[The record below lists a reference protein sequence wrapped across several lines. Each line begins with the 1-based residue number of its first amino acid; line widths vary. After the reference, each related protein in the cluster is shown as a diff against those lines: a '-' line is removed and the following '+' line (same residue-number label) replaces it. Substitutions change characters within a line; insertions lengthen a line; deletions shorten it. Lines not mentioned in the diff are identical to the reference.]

1 MTPALAARSVC
12 ELAPRTF
19 LKWFL
24 GTAAKQVKLLLPP
37 GLKIALAANVA
48 KRLALLISLAFGFI
62 LVLKPLEAWV

>member
-1 MTPALAARSVC
+1 MTPALAARNAC
-12 ELAPRTF
+12 GLAQRTF

-24 GTAAKQVKLLLPP
+24 GMAAKQVKLLPLP

-48 KRLALLISLAFGFI
+48 KRLAQRISLAFGFT